1 MSQTPDDNDDL
12 PVGHL
17 IDRREAVRLLALSG
31 AALVVGCKPSSGS
44 SGAALGDSA
53 SSASVTTA
61 STSTAALP
69 ACVAKPELTVGPYF
83 LDKQLDR
90 SDIRV
95 EPSTKV
101 VKPGAPLA
109 LTFNVRQI
117 ANGQCT
123 PLEDAMVDV
132 WHCDAAG
139 QYSGFNDNMVG
150 FNTVGRKFLRGY
162 QVTDAAGVA
171 RFTTVYPGWYRGRT
185 VHIHFKIRTPAEAA
199 MAGDQAK
206 AYEFTSQLFF
216 DDAFTDSVFTRQ
228 PYAAKGK
235 RDLRNSDDGIF
246 QQSGG
251 ALTLNVAQSGDGY
264 AGTFDVGLDL
274 SDASV
279 GKADRGGGPEGGPGG
294 PGGPPRGRP
303 PRA

>member
-1 MSQTPDDNDDL
+1 MQHTPDDNDDL
-12 PVGHL
+12 PVGQL
-17 IDRREAVRLLALSG
+17 LDRREAVKLLALSG
-31 AALVVGCKPSSGS
+31 AALVVGCKPSGGS
-44 SGAALGDSA
+44 STTVADSA
-53 SSASVTTA
+53 SSVSTA
-61 STSTAALP
+61 STSSAALP

-95 EPSTKV
+95 EPTTKV
-101 VKPGAPLA
+101 VKPGAPLV
-109 LTFNVRQI
+109 LTFNVKQI

-123 PLEDAMVDV
+123 PLKDAMVDV

-150 FNTVGRKFLRGY
+150 FSTVGQKFLRGY
-162 QVTDAAGVA
+162 QVTDSAGVA
-171 RFTTVYPGWYRGRT
+171 RFTTIYPGWYQGRT
-185 VHIHFKIRTPAEAA
+185 VHIHFKIRTPAGAA
-199 MAGDQAK
+199 LASDQAK
-206 AYEFTSQLFF
+206 TYEFTSQLFF
-216 DDAFTDSVFTRQ
+216 DDAFTDKVFTRQ
-228 PYAAKGK
+228 PYAAKGQ
-235 RDLRNSDDGIF
+235 RDLRNSNDGIF
-246 QQSGG
+246 QQSSG
-251 ALTLNVAQSGDGY
+251 ALLLNVAQSGDGY

-294 PGGPPRGRP
+294 PGGPPGGRP

>member
-1 MSQTPDDNDDL
+1 MPQTPDDNDDL
-12 PVGHL
+12 PVGQL
-17 IDRREAVRLLALSG
+17 LDRREAVRLIALGG
-31 AALVVGCKPSSGS
+31 AALIVGCKPSSSS
-44 SGAALGDSA
+44 SGATIGDSA
-53 SSASVTTA
+53 SSASTT
-61 STSTAALP
+61 STSTASLP

-95 EPSTKV
+95 EPTTKV

-117 ANGQCT
+117 ANGKCT
-123 PLEDAMVDV
+123 PLRDAMVDV

-150 FNTVGRKFLRGY
+150 FNTVGQKFLRGY
-162 QVTDAAGVA
+162 QVTDAGGVA
-171 RFTTVYPGWYRGRT
+171 RFTTIYPGWYRGRT

-199 MAGDQAK
+199 LAGDQTK

-279 GKADRGGGPEGGPGG
+279 GKADRGGGPEGGPRG
-294 PGGPPRGRP
+294 PGGPPTGRP